1 MRALINFGNRINIIQ
16 LTYIIKLGL
25 YIKKIYINI
34 QKIYKLYL
42 DILDIIIANL
52 STEKK
57 LDNILLFQ
65 NYFL

>member
-57 LDNILLFQ
+57 LDNILLF
-65 NYFL
+65 